1 MQAKHNKGFTLIEV
15 VIAMAIIGIL
25 VAVGWPLYEQ
35 QKRKQT
41 RTDAVTALT
50 RLAQEQERSYS
61 NNGSYTTTL
70 SQSTS
75 GYGNYTLS
83 VSLTCPAGYGDRC
96 YKLTATAVSARD
108 QYADTACRTISIDH
122 AGRKTST
129 NSGGSATTSCWAQ

>member
-1 MQAKHNKGFTLIEV
+1 MQAKHNKGMTFIEV

-25 VAVGWPLYEQ
+25 VAVGWPLYED

-41 RTDAVTALT
+41 RTDAVIALT
-50 RLAQEQERSYS
+50 KLAQEQERSYS

-75 GYGNYTLS
+75 DNGNYSMS
-83 VSLTCPAGYGDRC
+83 VSLTCPSGYGDRC
-96 YKLTATAVSARD
+96 YKLTATAVSATD
-108 QYADTACRTISIDH
+108 QYNDTDCRTISIDH

-129 NSGGSATTSCWAQ
+129 NSGGTATTNCWAQ